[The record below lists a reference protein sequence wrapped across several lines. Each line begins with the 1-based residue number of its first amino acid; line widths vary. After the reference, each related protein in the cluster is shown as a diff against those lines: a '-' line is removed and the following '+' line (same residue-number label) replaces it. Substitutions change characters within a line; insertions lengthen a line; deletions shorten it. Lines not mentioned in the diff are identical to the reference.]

1 MVERQ
6 PGSIEPGRRLTRRA
20 LMRLGLLASLSFG
33 SAALL
38 SACQSS
44 PAAPAAKQEAAPKTE
59 TKPTSAPAAPAKPAS
74 APAAT
79 ARPASAAAGP
89 ATQAAP
95 AKAQGASGRMV
106 MVMSAEP
113 PSLENWKAHLSD
125 HIPVTRN
132 VQEALLNRNP
142 KTSELVGELAESWE
156 QTNPTTWRFKLRD
169 GVKFHSGTTLDAEGA
184 AYGINWTWS
193 KDNNFGMRT
202 NIGPDFEAKPVDR
215 LTLEVVTVAP
225 DPILSS
231 RLYFA
236 PLPDPVQVKDDPGSL
251 PTKPIGTGPYK
262 MAEWVKG
269 QRIVMTANP
278 DWWGHN
284 GKDPHGQVRIQEA
297 ELRFR
302 QEVAVRA
309 SMVQAGEAD
318 FGRFMTPD
326 QCPNV
331 PNCSRA
337 ESLETI
343 FLRLDTMH
351 PAMSDLRVRK
361 AIALAIDKQAVAD
374 RLFGGLGRPASQ
386 MIANRVTGYDPS
398 LKPYPY
404 DMEEAKRLVQEAKA
418 AGVAVDA
425 PITSA
430 TRRGIYARH
439 DEFSEYTASQL
450 QAIGLNAKSLIVEP
464 AEHQAQLS
472 LGGYDKVPKD
482 RGWITNNPHSNE
494 IMDVSRTMQGY
505 YRCTGSGSTFCDP
518 EIDKMIDA
526 ALPLSGDARTQAF
539 QAIARRFYE
548 SYAII
553 PVIHMDLLHATSKR
567 LQWQPRIDGFLM
579 LKEMSLTG

>member
-1 MVERQ
+1 MERLSERSRLSRQ
-6 PGSIEPGRRLTRRA
+6 LSRRGL
-20 LMRLGLLASLSFG
+20 LRLGMLAGASVG

-38 SACQSS
+38 SACQ
-44 PAAPAAKQEAAPKTE
+44 AAPTPPAAKQEAAPKADA
-59 TKPTSAPAAPAKPAS
+59 KPAAAAPTSAPAASAAKPTT
-74 APAAT
+74 AT
-79 ARPASAAAGP
+79 AAQAP
-89 ATQAAP
+89 QAAP
-95 AKAQGASGRMV
+95 ATAQGPSGKMV

-113 PSLENWKAHLSD
+113 PSLENWKATLSD

-132 VQEALLNRNP
+132 VQEALLNRDP
-142 KTSELVGELAESWE
+142 KTSELVGELAETWE
-156 QTNPTTWRFKLRD
+156 QVNPTTWRFKLRD
-169 GVKFHSGTTLDAEGA
+169 GVKFHSGTVLDAEGA
-184 AYGINWTWS
+184 AAGINWTWS
-193 KDNNFGMRT
+193 KENNFGMRS
-202 NIGPDFEAKPVDR
+202 NIGPEFEAKAVDR
-215 LTLEVVTVAP
+215 LTLDVVTAST
-225 DPILSS
+225 DPILPS
-231 RLYFA
+231 RLYFS
-236 PLPDPVQVKDDPGSL
+236 PLPDPVQIKNDAASL
-251 PTKPIGTGPYK
+251 PTNPIGTGPYK
-262 MAEWVKG
+262 LAEWVKG

-278 DWWGHN
+278 DWWGHG
-284 GKDPHGQVRIQEA
+284 GKDPHGKVSIQDV

-302 QEVAVRA
+302 PEIAVRA

-318 FGRFMTPD
+318 FGRFLTPD
-326 QCPNV
+326 HCPNV

-337 ESLETI
+337 ASLETI

-351 PAMSDLRVRK
+351 PAMADLRVRK

-386 MIANRVTGYDPS
+386 MVAATVTGYNPD

-404 DMEEAKRLVQEAKA
+404 DLDQAKTLVQEAKA
-418 AGVAVDA
+418 AGVPVDM

-472 LGGYDKVPKD
+472 FGGYDKVPKE

-505 YRCTGSGSTFCDP
+505 YRCAGAASTHCDP
-518 EIDKMIDA
+518 EIDKAFEA
-526 ALPLSGDARTQAF
+526 ALPLTGDARSKAF
-539 QAIARRFYE
+539 QAIAARFYE

-567 LQWQPRIDGFLM
+567 LQWQPRIDGFLVF
-579 LKEMSLTG
+579 KEMSLAS